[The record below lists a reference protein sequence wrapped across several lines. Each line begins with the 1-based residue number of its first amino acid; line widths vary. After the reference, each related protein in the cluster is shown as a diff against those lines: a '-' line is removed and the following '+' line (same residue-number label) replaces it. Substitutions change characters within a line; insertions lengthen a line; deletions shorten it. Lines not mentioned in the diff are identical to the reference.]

1 MSMSQF
7 KVGDI
12 VVADTK
18 PNCIQQVTDIVWDPN
33 FSGGNWMLK
42 LVTIWRLDNGK
53 LSMKKSA
60 PVADW
65 AFKKADYDELWD
77 AIVKLQNV
85 AMKVKSQ

>member
-1 MSMSQF
+1 MSTPKF

-18 PNCIQQVTDIVWDPN
+18 PNCVQQVSSVTWNTD
-33 FSGGNWMLK
+33 FAGGTWMLK

-53 LSMKKSA
+53 LSKKKSA
-60 PVADW
+60 PTAEW
-65 AFKKADYDELWD
+65 AFKKADHAELWD
-77 AIVKLQNV
+77 AIVNLQNV